1 MSDVSN
7 DDLFVALI
15 SLHSRLAERE
25 CASTSVIRAMAHLG
39 KPLPEALAAGMLTI
53 GGFHAPLEEALQVW
67 RNFDEY
73 PFYLSSWTTVPGFG
87 SSWYSGEP
95 DPAFDEF
102 RSLLPEP
109 VLARLDRL
117 TEQVRTQ
124 TGKQLYPNAAMYTA
138 IAADMLGYDGT
149 YISSLLVRGRV
160 DTWCLIWAKN
170 YRRLQ

>member
-1 MSDVSN
+1 MNHVSN
-7 DDLFVALI
+7 DDLFAALI
-15 SLHSRLAERE
+15 ALHGKLAERD
-25 CASTSVIRAMAHLG
+25 CASTSVIRAMAQLG
-39 KPLPEALAAGMLTI
+39 KPLPEAIAAGLLTI

-67 RNFDEY
+67 RNFDEHPY
-73 PFYLSSWTTVPGFG
+73 YLSSWPKVPGFG
-87 SSWYSGEP
+87 SSGYSGQA
-95 DPAFDEF
+95 DPAFDGF
-102 RSLLPEP
+102 RDMLDES

-138 IAADMLGYDGT
+138 IAADILGYNET

-160 DTWCLIWAKN
+160 DTWCLIWGQH